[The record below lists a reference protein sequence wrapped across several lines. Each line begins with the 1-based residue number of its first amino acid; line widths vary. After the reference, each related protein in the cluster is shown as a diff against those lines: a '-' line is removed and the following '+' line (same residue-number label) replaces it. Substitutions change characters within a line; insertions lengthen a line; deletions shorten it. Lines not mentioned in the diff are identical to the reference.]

1 MPRSGLAFEKEEDG
15 LTKRVLDFFERTR
28 FAYLSA
34 KEDPSEYGKKWK
46 NIVKK
51 IREDFDQMS
60 NFAQELKEYVTEK
73 ILFDDDVY
81 DAKSGT
87 AETLFKEIKEMRF
100 KSEKISDPFSK
111 LLGDDVID
119 TFMEKP
125 DVFISFIHYA
135 LRSHSNKMPDKIYE
149 SQKLK
154 PDQITQGTMGLDLKV
169 EDIPLYIIEHYGAEG
184 KDTRRVKSKFK
195 SSFSRLKE
203 MYNETYPEDKWDA
216 LVDLDVV
223 KAEKS
228 EEEKQ
233 EVDFIIPNKP
243 MYRIFETDD
252 LKQLKGFSG
261 EWLVQEKYDGMRIQ
275 IHKDGDS
282 IKIYSFNKK
291 DITDKCPLQ
300 VKEMEKKNF
309 GDCILDAEL
318 TLFLDDEPL
327 HRADT
332 VAHVFKKETKGRL
345 SAHVFDIM
353 KHEGKMIADE
363 PLRERVNILFYQ
375 YSSHSTEN
383 LAFPSKKDTRIAD
396 SIKEV
401 EDYSKVIMELPSSEG
416 VVIKD
421 IESTY
426 IIGKQKNPKWIK
438 WKKFVDLDVVVL
450 GSKKTAS
457 GLYSYTMGIG
467 PVNAET
473 ARTYKTTELG
483 DKAYLS
489 VGKALNTKEKVDV
502 GDIVRV
508 KVDEVKKGKDGFS
521 LYSAKVIEIPEVT
534 ESDKVETL
542 EQLSTKTKKSLDSA
556 IEFIAGK
563 AVGDRFKVMSGVQN
577 ATKAKTAAD
586 VARDKKKKKV
596 KKGYYITDDIHG
608 TAEIIL
614 KSDLDGFTIYGFS
627 GDDLMQ
633 KNALYNIDIW
643 KEQVTQILKTKRSEL
658 RVGIRNDIIE
668 HGDDP
673 KPFDKILDFVEEH
686 YKDTYEE
693 LFEMK
698 PDKLMSWLKRQ
709 EDIQYV
715 HPNKFQARDDV
726 LEKDIEELKKKDTPN
741 QGKFKLFQRE
751 DGNIDFVIRAGG
763 EKMAWTIDIE
773 DTEDVFNL
781 FGKSG
786 KFPAIVATTVNEEK
800 LLDAGDLELG
810 VQKDGYHE
818 YRLDGDKFQTRMH
831 VRVVPLDEQKTWLA
845 WTGKKQE
852 MLDKTDDDGVW
863 MISEDKYAD
872 LPFPKKNSE

>member
-34 KEDPSEYGKKWK
+34 KADPSEYGKKWK
-46 NIVKK
+46 DIVKK

-125 DVFISFIHYA
+125 DIFISFIHYA
-135 LRSHSNKMPDKIYE
+135 MRSHSNKMPDKIYE

-233 EVDFIIPNKP
+233 EVDFLIPNKP

-318 TLFLDDEPL
+318 TLFLEDEPL

-450 GSKKTAS
+450 DSKKTAS
-457 GLYSYTMGIG
+457 GLFSYTMGIG

-577 ATKAKTAAD
+577 AAKAKTAAD
-586 VARDKKKKKV
+586 IARDKKKV

-643 KEQVTQILKTKRSEL
+643 KEQVTEILKTKRSEL

>member
-135 LRSHSNKMPDKIYE
+135 MRSHSNKMPDKIYE

-577 ATKAKTAAD
+577 AAKAKTAAD
-586 VARDKKKKKV
+586 VARDKKKKV

>member
-586 VARDKKKKKV
+586 VARDKKKKV

>member
-46 NIVKK
+46 DIVKK

-60 NFAQELKEYVTEK
+60 NFARELKEYVTEK
-73 ILFDDDVY
+73 TLFDDDVY
-81 DAKSGT
+81 DPKSGT
-87 AETLFKEIKEMRF
+87 AESLFKEIKEMRF

-135 LRSHSNKMPDKIYE
+135 MRSHPNKMPDKIYE

-195 SSFSRLKE
+195 SAFSRLKE

-252 LKQLKGFSG
+252 FKQLKGFSR

-275 IHKDGDS
+275 IHKDGNS

-383 LAFPSKKDTRIAD
+383 LAFPSKKDTRRSD

-401 EDYSKVIMELPSSEG
+401 EDYSKGIMELPSSAG
-416 VVIKD
+416 VVINDK
-421 IESTY
+421 ESTY

-450 GSKKTAS
+450 DSKKTAS

-473 ARTYKTTELG
+473 ARTYKTIELG

-534 ESDKVETL
+534 ESDRVDTL

-556 IEFIAGK
+556 IEYIAGK
-563 AVGDRFKVMSGVQN
+563 AVGDKFKVMSGV
-577 ATKAKTAAD
+577 D
-586 VARDKKKKKV
+586 EKV

-643 KEQVTQILKTKRSEL
+643 KEQVTEILKTKRSEL
-658 RVGIRNDIIE
+658 RLGIRNDIIE

-673 KPFDKILDFVEEH
+673 KPFDKILEFVEEH
-686 YKDTYEE
+686 YKEIYEE

-698 PDKLMSWLKRQ
+698 PEKLMSWMKKQ

-726 LEKDIEELKKKDTPN
+726 LEKDVEELKKKDTPDK
-741 QGKFKLFQRE
+741 GRFKLFQRE

-773 DTEDVFNL
+773 DTEDIFNL

-786 KFPAIVATTVNEEK
+786 KFPASVATTGYEEK

-852 MLDKTDDDGVW
+852 MLDKTDDEGVW
-863 MISEDKYAD
+863 IISEDKYAD
-872 LPFPKKNSE
+872 LPFPEENSE

>member
-34 KEDPSEYGKKWK
+34 REDPSEYGKKWK
-46 NIVKK
+46 SIVKK

-60 NFAQELKEYVTEK
+60 NFARELKEYVTEK

-81 DAKSGT
+81 DPKSGT
-87 AETLFKEIKEMRF
+87 AESLFKEIKEMRF

-135 LRSHSNKMPDKIYE
+135 MRSHPNKMPDKIYE

-195 SSFSRLKE
+195 SAFSRLKE
-203 MYNETYPEDKWDA
+203 MYNETYPEDKWDS

-332 VAHVFKKETKGRL
+332 VAHVFKKKTKGRL

-450 GSKKTAS
+450 DSKKTAS

-534 ESDKVETL
+534 ESDKVDTL

-556 IEFIAGK
+556 IEYIAGK
-563 AVGDRFKVMSGVQN
+563 SVGDKFKVMSGV
-577 ATKAKTAAD
+577 D
-586 VARDKKKKKV
+586 EKV

-643 KEQVTQILKTKRSEL
+643 KEQVTEILKTKRSEL
-658 RVGIRNDIIE
+658 RLGIRNDIIE
-668 HGDDP
+668 YGDDP
-673 KPFDKILDFVEEH
+673 KPFDKILEFVEEH
-686 YKDTYEE
+686 YKEVYEE

-698 PDKLMSWLKRQ
+698 PEKLMSWMKKQ

-726 LEKDIEELKKKDTPN
+726 LEKDVEELKKKDTPDK
-741 QGKFKLFQRE
+741 GRFKLFQRE

-773 DTEDVFNL
+773 DTEDIFNL

-852 MLDKTDDDGVW
+852 MLDKTDDEGVW
-863 MISEDKYAD
+863 IISEDKYAD
-872 LPFPKKNSE
+872 LPFPKENSE

>member
-46 NIVKK
+46 DIVKK

-60 NFAQELKEYVTEK
+60 NFARELKEYVTEK
-73 ILFDDDVY
+73 TLFDDDVY
-81 DAKSGT
+81 DPKSGT
-87 AETLFKEIKEMRF
+87 AESLFKEIKEMRF

-135 LRSHSNKMPDKIYE
+135 MRSHPNKMPDKIYE
-149 SQKLK
+149 SQNRK

-195 SSFSRLKE
+195 SAFSRLKE
-203 MYNETYPEDKWDA
+203 MYNETYPEDKWDS

-450 GSKKTAS
+450 DSKKTAS

-473 ARTYKTTELG
+473 SRNYKTTELG

-534 ESDKVETL
+534 ESDRVDTL

-556 IEFIAGK
+556 IEYIAGK
-563 AVGDRFKVMSGVQN
+563 AVGDKFKVMSGV
-577 ATKAKTAAD
+577 D
-586 VARDKKKKKV
+586 EKV

-643 KEQVTQILKTKRSEL
+643 KEQITEILKTKRSEL
-658 RVGIRNDIIE
+658 RLGIRNDIIE
-668 HGDDP
+668 YGDDP
-673 KPFDKILDFVEEH
+673 KPFDKILEFVEEH
-686 YKDTYEE
+686 YKEVYEE

-698 PDKLMSWLKRQ
+698 PEKLMSWMKKQ

-726 LEKDIEELKKKDTPN
+726 LEKDVEELKKKDTPDK
-741 QGKFKLFQRE
+741 GRFKLFQRE

-773 DTEDVFNL
+773 DTEDIFNL

-852 MLDKTDDDGVW
+852 MLDKTDDEGVW
-863 MISEDKYAD
+863 IISEDKYAD
-872 LPFPKKNSE
+872 LPFPEENSE

>member
-46 NIVKK
+46 DIVKK

-60 NFAQELKEYVTEK
+60 NFARELKEYITEK

-81 DAKSGT
+81 DPKSGT
-87 AETLFKEIKEMRF
+87 AESLFKEIKEMRF

-135 LRSHSNKMPDKIYE
+135 MRSHPNKMPDKIYE

-195 SSFSRLKE
+195 SAFSRLKE

-233 EVDFIIPNKP
+233 EFDFIIPNKP

-450 GSKKTAS
+450 DSKKTAS

-489 VGKALNTKEKVDV
+489 VGKALNTKEKVDI

-534 ESDKVETL
+534 ESDKVDTL

-556 IEFIAGK
+556 IEYIAGK
-563 AVGDRFKVMSGVQN
+563 AVGDRFKVMSGI
-577 ATKAKTAAD
+577 D
-586 VARDKKKKKV
+586 EKV

-643 KEQVTQILKTKRSEL
+643 KEQITEILKTKRSEL
-658 RVGIRNDIIE
+658 RLGIRNDIIE
-668 HGDDP
+668 YGDDP
-673 KPFDKILDFVEEH
+673 KPFDKILEFVEEH
-686 YKDTYEE
+686 YKEVYEE

-698 PDKLMSWLKRQ
+698 PEKLMSWMKKQ

-726 LEKDIEELKKKDTPN
+726 LEKDVEELKKKDTPDK
-741 QGKFKLFQRE
+741 GRFKLFQRE

-773 DTEDVFNL
+773 DTEDIFNL

-852 MLDKTDDDGVW
+852 MLDKTDDEGVW
-863 MISEDKYAD
+863 IISEDKYAD
-872 LPFPKKNSE
+872 LPFPEENSE

>member
-46 NIVKK
+46 SIVKK

-60 NFAQELKEYVTEK
+60 NFARELKEYVTEK

-81 DAKSGT
+81 DPKSGT
-87 AETLFKEIKEMRF
+87 AERLFKEIKEMRF

-135 LRSHSNKMPDKIYE
+135 MRSHPNKMPDKIYE

-195 SSFSRLKE
+195 SAFSRLKE
-203 MYNETYPEDKWDA
+203 MYNETYPEDKWDS

-426 IIGKQKNPKWIK
+426 IIGRQKNPKWIK

-450 GSKKTAS
+450 DSKKTAS

-534 ESDKVETL
+534 ESDRVDTL

-556 IEFIAGK
+556 IEYIAGK
-563 AVGDRFKVMSGVQN
+563 SVGDSFKVMSGI
-577 ATKAKTAAD
+577 D
-586 VARDKKKKKV
+586 EKV

-643 KEQVTQILKTKRSEL
+643 KEQVTEILKTKRSEL
-658 RVGIRNDIIE
+658 RLGIRNDIIE
-668 HGDDP
+668 YGDDP
-673 KPFDKILDFVEEH
+673 KPFDKILEFVEEH
-686 YKDTYEE
+686 YKEVYEE

-698 PDKLMSWLKRQ
+698 PEKLMSWMKKQ

-726 LEKDIEELKKKDTPN
+726 LEKDVEELKKKDTPDK
-741 QGKFKLFQRE
+741 GRFKLFQRE

-773 DTEDVFNL
+773 DTEDIFNL

-852 MLDKTDDDGVW
+852 MLDKTDDEGVW
-863 MISEDKYAD
+863 IISEDKYAD
-872 LPFPKKNSE
+872 LPFPEENSE

>member
-46 NIVKK
+46 DIVKK

-60 NFAQELKEYVTEK
+60 NFARELKEYVTEK

-81 DAKSGT
+81 DPKSGT
-87 AETLFKEIKEMRF
+87 AESLFKEIKEMRF

-135 LRSHSNKMPDKIYE
+135 MRSHPNKMPDKIYE

-195 SSFSRLKE
+195 SAFSRLKE
-203 MYNETYPEDKWDA
+203 MYNETYPEDKWDS

-450 GSKKTAS
+450 DSKKTAS

-534 ESDKVETL
+534 ESDKVDTL

-556 IEFIAGK
+556 IEYIAGK
-563 AVGDRFKVMSGVQN
+563 AVGDRFKVMSGV
-577 ATKAKTAAD
+577 D
-586 VARDKKKKKV
+586 EKV

-643 KEQVTQILKTKRSEL
+643 KEQVTEILKTKRSEL
-658 RVGIRNDIIE
+658 RLGIRNDIIE
-668 HGDDP
+668 YGDDP
-673 KPFDKILDFVEEH
+673 KPFDKILEFVEEH
-686 YKDTYEE
+686 YKEVYEE

-698 PDKLMSWLKRQ
+698 PEKLMSWMKKQ

-726 LEKDIEELKKKDTPN
+726 LEKDVEELKKKDTPDK
-741 QGKFKLFQRE
+741 GRFKLFQRE

-773 DTEDVFNL
+773 DTEDIFNL

-852 MLDKTDDDGVW
+852 MLDKTDDEGVW
-863 MISEDKYAD
+863 IISEDKYAD

>member
-34 KEDPSEYGKKWK
+34 REDPSEYGKKWK
-46 NIVKK
+46 SIVKK

-60 NFAQELKEYVTEK
+60 NFARELKEYVTEK

-81 DAKSGT
+81 DPKSGT
-87 AETLFKEIKEMRF
+87 AESLFKEIKEMRF

-135 LRSHSNKMPDKIYE
+135 MRSHPNKMPDKIYE

-195 SSFSRLKE
+195 SAFSRLKE
-203 MYNETYPEDKWDA
+203 MYNETYPEDKWDS

-332 VAHVFKKETKGRL
+332 VAHVFKKKTKGRL

-421 IESTY
+421 MESTY

-450 GSKKTAS
+450 DSKKTAS

-534 ESDKVETL
+534 ESDKVDTL

-556 IEFIAGK
+556 IEYIAGK
-563 AVGDRFKVMSGVQN
+563 SVGDKFKVMSGV
-577 ATKAKTAAD
+577 D
-586 VARDKKKKKV
+586 EKV

-643 KEQVTQILKTKRSEL
+643 KEQVTEILKTKRSEL
-658 RVGIRNDIIE
+658 RLGIRNDIIE
-668 HGDDP
+668 YGDDP
-673 KPFDKILDFVEEH
+673 KPFDKILEFVEEH
-686 YKDTYEE
+686 YKEVYEE

-698 PDKLMSWLKRQ
+698 PEKLMSWMKKQ

-726 LEKDIEELKKKDTPN
+726 LEKDVEELKKKDTPDK
-741 QGKFKLFQRE
+741 GRFKLFQRE

-773 DTEDVFNL
+773 DTEDIFNL

-852 MLDKTDDDGVW
+852 MLDKTDDEGVW
-863 MISEDKYAD
+863 IISEDKYAD
-872 LPFPKKNSE
+872 LPFPKENSE